1 MAWPRPLE
9 VVLVAAYERPIDWTG
24 TMPVVFN
31 EDDEQLMRDELRT
44 SLNDL
49 AEPLRQLGAAVEV
62 EIRAGR
68 PAEVLTE
75 VAREREADLLIVGS
89 RGRSAAR
96 SALLGSVSA
105 HLVDHAPCP
114 VLVARR
120 PSVDRILFATD
131 GSETAIGAATILERW
146 RAFRGLPVDV
156 VSVAP
161 SVHHLAAAFL
171 TPWSLSGDVR
181 ELPDDDAGSEHRAH
195 AEQMAARLGG
205 AGYRCTPHL
214 RNGDA
219 AGEICEAAVELGDD
233 LIVTGSRGLGDLRRM
248 LSGSVAHDV
257 LLHAPVSVLVMR
269 GVVRQRATV
278 PQRVAAAASRVTW
291 ASLRPAGYGP
301 FGPVRSHP
309 ARVY

>member
-1 MAWPRPLE
+1 MRIVLGIDGSEPSRVAARMLSGVAWPRPLE

-31 EDDEQLMRDELRT
+31 EEDERVLRDDLRT
-44 SLNDL
+44 SLADL
-49 AEPLRQLGAAVEV
+49 SEPLRRLGAATEV

-68 PAEVLTE
+68 PADVLTE
-75 VAREREADLLIVGS
+75 VAREREADLLVVGN
-89 RGRSAAR
+89 RGRGATR

-114 VLVARR
+114 VLVARG

-131 GSETAIGAATILERW
+131 GSETSTGAATILERW

-181 ELPDDDAGSEHRAH
+181 ELPDADVDGEHWGY

-205 AGYRCTPHL
+205 AGYRCTAHI
-214 RNGDA
+214 RRGDA
-219 AGEICEAAVELGDD
+219 AGEICAAAVDLGDN
-233 LIVTGSRGLGDLRRM
+233 LIVTGSRGLGDLWRLLR
-248 LSGSVAHDV
+248 GSVAHDV
-257 LLHAPVSVLVMR
+257 LLHAAASVLVMR
-269 GVVRQRATV
+269 GVVRERAGAR
-278 PQRVAAAASRVTW
+278 QRVAAAVAT
-291 ASLRPAGYGP
+291 
-301 FGPVRSHP
+301 
-309 ARVY
+309 